1 MVGLEELKNQKDLA
15 RRQYQNHTGPMGKYN
30 T

>member
-1 MVGLEELKNQKDLA
+1 VGFEELKNQKEPL
-15 RRQYQNHTGPMGKYN
+15 RKQYQNHTGLIGAYS